1 MQRIWYFDTTN
12 ALEVLIFGFYNIH
25 MSYTD
30 DEVLGVEE
38 LGEEDELDLDAAL
51 LDDDLEIL
59 DDEILTEDELPEEL
73 LIGDDDDDSL
83 VDHSML

>member
-1 MQRIWYFDTTN
+1 
-12 ALEVLIFGFYNIH
+12 

-30 DEVLGVEE
+30 DEVLGVED

-51 LDDDLEIL
+51 LDDDLELL
-59 DDEILTEDELPEEL
+59 DDELLTEDEEIPDDI